1 MEKFQIT
8 KQGYEKLRIEVE
20 NLKNERPKI
29 IRAIADAR
37 DHGDLKENV
46 EYHAA
51 RERQGLIEAMIADLE
66 DKLSRAEVVDISQLS
81 GDKVKFGATVKLENL
96 DNGKTVIYKIVSDYE
111 ADIDCGM
118 ISNFSPVVRGL
129 IDKIVGDE
137 IEIKTPGGLSN
148 YEIIEIKFL

>member
-8 KQGYEKLRIEVE
+8 KQGYDKLRIEVE

-29 IRAIADAR
+29 IRAIAEAR

-51 RERQGLIEAMIADLE
+51 RERQGLIEAMLSDLE
-66 DKLSRAEVVDISQLS
+66 DKLSRAEVVDVSQLS

-96 DNGKTVIYKIVSDYE
+96 DNGKMVTYKIVSDYE
-111 ADIDCGM
+111 ANIDNGM
-118 ISNFSPVVRGL
+118 ISSFSPVARGL
-129 IDKIVGDE
+129 MDKVAGDE

>member
-8 KQGYEKLRIEVE
+8 KQGYDKLRAEVE
-20 NLKNERPKI
+20 NLKNERPNI
-29 IRAIADAR
+29 IRAIAEAR

-51 RERQGLIEAMIADLE
+51 RERQGFIEAMLADLE
-66 DKLSRAEVVDISQLS
+66 DKLSRAEVIDVSQLS
-81 GDKVKFGATVKLENL
+81 GNKVKFGATVKLENL
-96 DNGKTVIYKIVSDYE
+96 DNGKMVTYKIVSDYE
-111 ADIDCGM
+111 ANIDNGM
-118 ISNFSPVVRGL
+118 ISSFSPVARGL
-129 IDKIVGDE
+129 MDKVVGDE

>member
-8 KQGYEKLRIEVE
+8 KQGYDKLRIEVE

-29 IRAIADAR
+29 IRAIAEAR

-51 RERQGLIEAMIADLE
+51 RERQGLIEAMLADLE
-66 DKLSRAEVVDISQLS
+66 DKLSRSEVIDISQLS
-81 GDKVKFGATVKLENL
+81 GNKVKFGATVKLENL
-96 DNGKTVIYKIVSDYE
+96 DNGKIVTYKIVSDYE
-111 ADIDCGM
+111 ADIDNGM
-118 ISNFSPVVRGL
+118 ISNFSPVARGL
-129 IDKIVGDE
+129 MDKVVGDE

>member
-8 KQGYEKLRIEVE
+8 KQGYDKLRIEVE

-29 IRAIADAR
+29 IRAIAEAR

-51 RERQGLIEAMIADLE
+51 RERQGLIEAMLADLE
-66 DKLSRAEVVDISQLS
+66 DKLSRSEVIDISQLS
-81 GDKVKFGATVKLENL
+81 GNKVKFGATVKLENL
-96 DNGKTVIYKIVSDYE
+96 DNGKMVTYKIVSDYE
-111 ADIDCGM
+111 ANIDNGM
-118 ISNFSPVVRGL
+118 ISNFSPVARGL
-129 IDKIVGDE
+129 MDKVVGDE

>member
-8 KQGYEKLRIEVE
+8 KQGYDKLRIEVE

-29 IRAIADAR
+29 IRAIAEAR

-51 RERQGLIEAMIADLE
+51 RERQGLIEAMLADLE
-66 DKLSRAEVVDISQLS
+66 DKLSRSEVIDISQLN
-81 GDKVKFGATVKLENL
+81 GNKVKFGATVKLENL
-96 DNGKTVIYKIVSDYE
+96 DNGKMVTYKIVSDYE
-111 ADIDCGM
+111 ANIDNGM
-118 ISNFSPVVRGL
+118 ISNFSPVARGL
-129 IDKIVGDE
+129 MDKAVGDE

>member
-8 KQGYEKLRIEVE
+8 KQGYDKLRIEVE

-29 IRAIADAR
+29 IRAIAEAR

-51 RERQGLIEAMIADLE
+51 RERQGLIEAMLADLE
-66 DKLSRAEVVDISQLS
+66 DKLSRSEVIDVSQLS

-96 DNGKTVIYKIVSDYE
+96 DNGKMVTYKIVSDYE
-111 ADIDCGM
+111 ANIDNGM
-118 ISNFSPVVRGL
+118 ISNFSPVARGL
-129 IDKIVGDE
+129 MDKVVGDE

>member
-20 NLKNERPKI
+20 NLKSERPNI
-29 IRAIADAR
+29 IRAIAEAR

-51 RERQGLIEAMIADLE
+51 RERQGLIEAMLADLE
-66 DKLSRAEVVDISQLS
+66 DKLSRSEVIDVSQLS

-96 DNGKTVIYKIVSDYE
+96 DNGKMVTYKIVSDYE
-111 ADIDCGM
+111 ANIDNGM
-118 ISNFSPVVRGL
+118 ISSFSPVARGL
-129 IDKIVGDE
+129 MDKVVGDE

>member
-8 KQGYEKLRIEVE
+8 KAGYEKLRAEVE

-29 IRAIADAR
+29 ITAIAEAR
-37 DHGDLKENV
+37 DHGDLKENA

-51 RERQGLIEAMIADLE
+51 REKQSMIEAILADLE
-66 DKLSRAEVVDISQLS
+66 DKLARAEIVNISELK

-96 DNGKTVIYKIVSDYE
+96 DNSKIVTYKIVSDYE
-111 ADIDCGM
+111 ANIDNGL
-118 ISNFSPVVRGL
+118 ISSFSPVARAL

-137 IEIKTPGGLSN
+137 IEIKTPGGVSN